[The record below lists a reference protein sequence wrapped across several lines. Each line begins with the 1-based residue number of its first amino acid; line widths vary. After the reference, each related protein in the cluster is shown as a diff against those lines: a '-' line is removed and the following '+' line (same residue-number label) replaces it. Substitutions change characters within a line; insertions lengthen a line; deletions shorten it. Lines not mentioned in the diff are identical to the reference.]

1 MAFALCPDDGPP
13 RLWRFV
19 ATGELGYTDGGL
31 PVVSVLLPGNILMID
46 DGLFSSLTD
55 IDRHRLLRTH
65 NAFEVR
71 TRHGFKRAI

>member
-1 MAFALCPDDGPP
+1 MAFTLCPDDGPP

-19 ATGELGYTDGGL
+19 AAGELGFAGGGL

-46 DGLFSSLTD
+46 NELFHELTD
-55 IDRHRLLRTH
+55 MDRHMLLRTH

-71 TRHGFKRAI
+71 TRYGFERAA